1 MRHEE
6 ILGKMGEYRK
16 GNLPLPEKAALER
29 NLARC
34 AMCRKVAGQW
44 KDVSVPP
51 GFATRV
57 MARLKKEEK
66 TVVLSHP
73 ASWAARTGW
82 AVAAALLVAAFWHP
96 ERSWVKADRG
106 FASFGLNGNL
116 SPHTSWF
123 SGGVRHE

>member
-16 GNLPLPEKAALER
+16 GNLPLPERAAQER
-29 NLARC
+29 HLARC
-34 AMCRKVAGQW
+34 AMCRKLAGQW
-44 KDVSVPP
+44 KDINVPL
-51 GFATRV
+51 GFTSRA

-66 TVVLSHP
+66 TVIRFHP
-73 ASWAARTGW
+73 TSWAARAGW

-106 FASFGLNGNL
+106 FASFGLTGSL
-116 SPHTSWF
+116 SSHSSWF